1 MTDHAVSQPSSHYRL
16 EKTRFAAGIWTGR
29 LTSSVPAT
37 APPDLTL
44 VQDGTEGAPPQ
55 VTAAAGAP
63 DTWEVRVEIPVTA
76 LSEGVSVFLIT
87 DRPSGTVLAQL
98 PILAG
103 EALADDLR
111 GEVALLRAELDQ
123 LRGAFQSAMRS
134 RNAPE

>member
-1 MTDHAVSQPSSHYRL
+1 MTDPAPSPPSSHYHL
-16 EKTRFAAGIWTGR
+16 EKTRFVAGVWTGR

-37 APPDLTL
+37 APPDLSL
-44 VQDGTEGAPPQ
+44 LQDGTEGAPPQ
-55 VTAAAGAP
+55 VTAVAGAC
-63 DTWEVRVEIPVTA
+63 DTWEVQVEIPATA
-76 LSEGVSVFLIT
+76 LSEGVSVFLIA
-87 DRPSGTVLAQL
+87 DRTCGAVLARL

-134 RNAPE
+134 RHDPD